1 MKTKLFAALVF
12 FGWSV
17 LAGAAPV
24 DINSADAQVLAAG
37 LRGVGVDRAQAIVQ
51 YRKTNG
57 PFRSVDELVKV
68 KGIGKKI
75 VEANRVNLI
84 VSSSSPAK

>member
-1 MKTKLFAALVF
+1 MKAKLFAGLVF
-12 FGWSV
+12 LGWSV
-17 LAGAAPV
+17 LAAAAPV

-57 PFRSVDELVKV
+57 PFRSIDELVKV

>member
-1 MKTKLFAALVF
+1 MKTKLFAGLVF
-12 FGWSV
+12 LGWSV
-17 LAGAAPV
+17 LASAAPV

-37 LRGVGVDRAQAIVQ
+37 LRGVGVDRAEAIVQ
-51 YRKTNG
+51 YRKTHG
-57 PFRSVDELVKV
+57 PFRSIDELVKV

-84 VSSSSPAK
+84 VSSTR